1 MAKIKISNA
10 KQNATEHFK
19 EVKINTINVR
29 KYNDFVELD
38 FNSDDE
44 LFVLKLDRNEFS
56 NLQDKIKNL

>member
-10 KQNATEHFK
+10 KQNATEHYK
-19 EVKINTINVR
+19 EVQINTINVR
-29 KYNDFVELD
+29 KYNDYVELD

-56 NLQDKIKNL
+56 NLKDKIKNL